1 MAHNNS
7 PDSERFDQLRR
18 RAESL
23 LDERSSG
30 PETHPPPDILEL
42 IHELEVH
49 HIELEIQNEELKRSR
64 QELSELHEES
74 ERLCELAPAGYI
86 TLNPGGGITRTNLKA
101 VSLLEADR
109 ELLFHASFIS
119 FVAKAWRSSF
129 LSALRKAAETG
140 EKQGIELML
149 QQRSDSQ
156 IWAWAEIVADCDPS
170 AQVRQWRMVLVDMTH
185 SKQAEKERKL
195 NEARLESLLQLTD
208 MQHLGLD
215 ELAEVALEESCR
227 LTDSRIGFINFL
239 SRDEKVVT
247 HAVYTQNTRKL
258 CNLPVNLSAFRVS
271 ECGLWSEAYR
281 QRSPIVVNDYQDRH
295 PAKSG
300 FPEGHPSLGSFISI
314 PIFQDEKVVA
324 VAALGNK
331 DGEYDQGDIRQLRL
345 FMDGLWQILQRRK
358 AEKVLI
364 AAKKQAEEANKAKS
378 EFLANMS
385 HEIRTPMN
393 GIMGMLQIVK
403 DTPLQETQREYVEM
417 ALESTRRLSKLL
429 NDILSLSR
437 LEAGRMEIKEQ
448 EFRLL
453 EVADSL
459 EEIFAQPA
467 QENGNFLGFTVEGDI
482 PQKLLGDSARLTQ
495 ILFNLVGNANKY
507 TRQGRINVA
516 INILPYS
523 DEEKIRLL
531 FTISDTGQGI
541 ADEKVDKVFEI
552 FAQAEDSK
560 SPYVRKDEGA
570 GLGLPLVKRLVLY
583 MGGSLCISSQAEKGT
598 TVYVS
603 LPFKLSGSGQAAY

>member
-1 MAHNNS
+1 MAHNN
-7 PDSERFDQLRR
+7 PDFERFDQLRR

-23 LDERSSG
+23 LDGRSSG
-30 PETHPPPDILEL
+30 PEAHTPPDILEL

-74 ERLCELAPAGYI
+74 ERLYEFAPAGYI
-86 TLNPGGGITRTNLKA
+86 TLNSDGAITRANLKA
-101 VSLLEADR
+101 VSLLAADR
-109 ELLFHASFIS
+109 EVLFYSSFLS

-129 LSALRKAAETG
+129 LNALRKAGETG
-140 EKQGIELML
+140 EKQGIELLL
-149 QQRSDSQ
+149 QQQQSDFQ
-156 IWAWAEIVADCDPS
+156 AWVGAEIVADCDAS
-170 AQVRQWRMVLVDMTH
+170 AQVRQWRMVLVDMSH

-227 LTDSRIGFINFL
+227 LTESRIGFINFL
-239 SRDEKVVT
+239 SRDEKMVT
-247 HAVYTQNTRKL
+247 HAVYTQNARKL
-258 CNLPVNLSAFRVS
+258 CNLPLNLSAFRIS

-281 QRSPIVVNDYQDRH
+281 QRSPIVVNDYQERH

-345 FMDGLWQILQRRK
+345 FMEGLWQILQRRK

-393 GIMGMLQIVK
+393 GIMGMLQLVK

-417 ALESTRRLSKLL
+417 ALESTRRLNKLL

-437 LEAGRMEIKEQ
+437 LEAGRMESKEQ

-453 EVADSL
+453 EVANSV
-459 EEIFAQPA
+459 EEIFVQPA
-467 QENGNFLGFTVEGDI
+467 QENGNILGFMVDGDI

-507 TRQGRINVA
+507 TRQGRIHVA
-516 INILPYS
+516 INVLPYS

-541 ADEKVDKVFEI
+541 ADEKMDKVFEI
-552 FAQAEDSK
+552 FAQAEDSE

-570 GLGLPLVKRLVLY
+570 GLGLPLVKRLVHF
-583 MGGSLCISSQAEKGT
+583 MGGSLCIYSQAQKGT

-603 LPFKLSGSGQAAY
+603 LPFKLSGSGQATY